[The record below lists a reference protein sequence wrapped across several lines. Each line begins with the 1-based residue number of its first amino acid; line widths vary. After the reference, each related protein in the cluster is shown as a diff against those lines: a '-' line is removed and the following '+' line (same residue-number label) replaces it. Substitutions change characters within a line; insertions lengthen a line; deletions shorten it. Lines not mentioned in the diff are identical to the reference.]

1 MDRLF
6 ETGVQRDVPAA
17 PLFVDDRPQFPI
29 PGILRK
35 GAPLEAEFCR
45 ETQSHRPLP
54 FSRNADSRPD
64 VVTDPFP
71 TLAWL
76 NAGKNIESGLKPGRE
91 AVCNFECFVES
102 MIGREHAIDAVAL
115 AIDGVIAM
123 KFDHRPARRNRFGGV
138 HLNLVIILAKGR
150 QREADEQQ

>member
-1 MDRLF
+1 MDGFL

-54 FSRNADSRPD
+54 FGRNADSRPD
-64 VVTDPFP
+64 VVTNPFP
-71 TLAWL
+71 TLARL
-76 NAGKNIESGLKPGRE
+76 NAGKNIESRLEPGSK
-91 AVCNFECFVES
+91 AVCDFECFVED
-102 MIGREHAIDAVAL
+102 MIGRQHAIDAVAL
-115 AIDGVIAM
+115 AMDGVIAM
-123 KFDHRPARRNRFGGV
+123 K
-138 HLNLVIILAKGR
+138 
-150 QREADEQQ
+150 